1 MENSIIYPNQTTYFI
16 CYNENRVDVMAYGS
30 VEPTQQMET
39 GQPILDTYLDKYEWE
54 SILNQKGI
62 NLNEEFDT
70 NEVAN

>member
-39 GQPILDTYLDKYEWE
+39 GQPILDTYLDKSEWE
-54 SILNQKGI
+54 SVLNQKGI
-62 NLNEEFDT
+62 NLNEKVD
-70 NEVAN
+70 

>member
-1 MENSIIYPNQTTYFI
+1 MINSIIYPNQTTYFI

-39 GQPILDTYLDKYEWE
+39 GQPILDTYLDKSEWKNV
-54 SILNQKGI
+54 LNQKGI